1 MSVLHLIWV
10 KPPYQ
15 QIKNTTWHSFRQDDE
30 GHTCLGFLKA
40 HHDCLSVC
48 MSARPPCC
56 FASLLTTCLNTCEF
70 LNLSETESH
79 HLWHAKHNSY
89 LMVCHE
95 ECGGGSFS
103 STPLCR
109 KITSDLLISG
119 GAHTCFSQE
128 NVSRRDRNCFWTEA
142 FRCGEWFATPSSLT
156 PVPSYWVSDESRG
169 WPLMD
174 L

>member
-40 HHDCLSVC
+40 HHDCVC
-48 MSARPPCC
+48 
-56 FASLLTTCLNTCEF
+56 L
-70 LNLSETESH
+70 H
-79 HLWHAKHNSY
+79 
-89 LMVCHE
+89 V
-95 ECGGGSFS
+95 S
-103 STPLCR
+103 STPMLLCIPAYHLFEHWWRLLQQHPSPCR

-128 NVSRRDRNCFWTEA
+128 NVSRRERNCFWTEA
-142 FRCGEWFATPSSLT
+142 FRCGEWFAMPSSLT